1 MLQIVLKLR
10 ASLKAKWKTIILVF
24 PGLIVFIWLNLIAIA
39 PLHKINELS
48 EAVYNDSVFAEKFDS
63 TYYYPEM
70 SNLVKEK
77 GYRVALLQLAE
88 NDSLQ
93 LVINLDD
100 STVNLSIKG
109 VVIHQT
115 QINEFSKDKFFK
127 KISLIQEYKLF
138 SRPLLYH
145 STFATIVKEPVVL
158 RHAPKD
164 TSEAALNAWQPD
176 TLIQNPAFVAFL
188 AEHNI
193 RIILE
198 QNENNYL
205 KDKWV
210 RFQFYSYLFFRDTA
224 ASLKNLI
231 YLEKQEYQPTV
242 TIKLPVDDLR
252 AIYRA
257 LPHTTYLVLKL

>member
-1 MLQIVLKLR
+1 MLEMRKIMAILKT
-10 ASLKAKWKTIILVF
+10 KWKTIILLSSGVI
-24 PGLIVFIWLNLIAIA
+24 LFIWLSLIALA
-39 PLHKINELS
+39 PVVEINELQ
-48 EAVYNDSVFAEKFDS
+48 EAVYNDSVLLMKFD
-63 TYYYPEM
+63 TIYFHPEM
-70 SNLVKEK
+70 NIPVKEK
-77 GYRVALLQLAE
+77 VYREALLKLAE
-88 NDSLQ
+88 NDSIQ

-109 VVIHQT
+109 VIIHQT
-115 QINEFSKDKFFK
+115 KIYEFSKDKFFK

-176 TLIQNPAFVAFL
+176 TLIQNPAFVAL
-188 AEHNI
+188 SAEHNI

-210 RFQFYSYLFFRDTA
+210 RFQFYSCLFFRDKA

-231 YLEKQEYQPTV
+231 YLEKQEYRPTI